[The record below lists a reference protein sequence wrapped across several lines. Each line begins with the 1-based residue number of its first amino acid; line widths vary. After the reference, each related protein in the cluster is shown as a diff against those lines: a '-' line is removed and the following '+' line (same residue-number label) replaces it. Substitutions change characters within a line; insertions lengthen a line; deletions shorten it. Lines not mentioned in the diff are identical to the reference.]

1 MKADFRGQLY
11 CLTSEEHSLGRSV
24 IETAEA
30 MLAGGARILQYRE
43 KNKAKRL
50 KYAECV
56 ALRRLTK
63 ERGCLFIVN
72 DDVDIA
78 LAVKA
83 DGAHIGQD
91 DLPLA
96 AAREVLGPAAVIGVS
111 THCPEQALAAER
123 GGADYIGVG
132 PIYAT
137 RTKKDV
143 CPAVGLEYLDYAVK
157 NVKVPF
163 VAIGGIKLRN
173 LPEVLARGA
182 SCIAMVTELT
192 AAPDIKSTAKE
203 AISEIRKGIRKGDR
217 LLFYSQK
224 TSAG

>member
-1 MKADFRGQLY
+1 MKANFNGQLY

-24 IETAEA
+24 VETAKA
-30 MLAGGARILQYRE
+30 ILAGGARILQYRE

-50 KYAECV
+50 KYGECL

-96 AAREVLGPAAVIGVS
+96 AARAVLGPAAVIGVS
-111 THCPEQALAAER
+111 THCPEQARAAAS

-137 RTKKDV
+137 RTKKEV

-182 SCIAMVTELT
+182 RCIAMVTELT
-192 AAPDIKSTAKE
+192 TAPDIKSKVKE
-203 AISEIRKGIRKGDR
+203 ALAEIGKGEGKGPR
-217 LLFYSQK
+217 FRGK
-224 TSAG
+224 